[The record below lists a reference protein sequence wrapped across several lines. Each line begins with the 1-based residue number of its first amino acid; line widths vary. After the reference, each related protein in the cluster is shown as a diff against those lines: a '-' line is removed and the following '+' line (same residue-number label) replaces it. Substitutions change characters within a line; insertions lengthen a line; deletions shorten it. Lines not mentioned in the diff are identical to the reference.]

1 MIKKKK
7 IIIKHKLI
15 NLTIT
20 KIQKLT
26 NQIQIK
32 NQMKLKKQQIKLYK
46 SRMIRKRINNHL
58 RIPMEIMHNSPRK
71 QMKKTSNLMNV
82 MKRSNTIELIL
93 QFKKLQFLKAPI
105 IMISIKM
112 MI

>member
-26 NQIQIK
+26 NQTQIK

-58 RIPMEIMHNSPRK
+58 RIPMEIMHNSLRK